1 MANAYSA
8 LSAGTANTNGGLG
21 GGQYTSADNVG
32 TFTASNGAGLVQK
45 AYDRLVEFASVI
57 NPCDCLSFSKWG
69 FNIYYIFKFMNI
81 HN

>member
-1 MANAYSA
+1 MPNAYSA

-45 AYDRLVEFASVI
+45 A
-57 NPCDCLSFSKWG
+57 
-69 FNIYYIFKFMNI
+69 
-81 HN
+81 